1 MSFFSKNLTKVTNF
15 ILNLK
20 RELATAFLI
29 SALLIGLGPLF
40 TRIGTETVLIAA
52 GDLSAG
58 ATLSE
63 ADYEVVY
70 LPAKHKAPNAIDE
83 EEIKNLSLASN
94 IQKGEQLTRSR
105 FLAIS
110 NSDESLVPIRIF
122 DSQIA
127 KIIQPGQ
134 LVDVVASSERDLKAK
149 LLAKSVRVVALYPE
163 SQAFTNSQGI
173 LLLVATTSEDAVE
186 LAGSGNLKLSIVI
199 RNK

>member
-70 LPAKHKAPNAIDE
+70 LPAKHKAPNVID
-83 EEIKNLSLASN
+83 
-94 IQKGEQLTRSR
+94 
-105 FLAIS
+105 
-110 NSDESLVPIRIF
+110 
-122 DSQIA
+122 
-127 KIIQPGQ
+127 
-134 LVDVVASSERDLKAK
+134 
-149 LLAKSVRVVALYPE
+149 
-163 SQAFTNSQGI
+163 
-173 LLLVATTSEDAVE
+173 
-186 LAGSGNLKLSIVI
+186 
-199 RNK
+199 